1 MIEVTEEDP
10 SLSEAE
16 ILETEVLKCEILYF
30 KGDYRPGF
38 DLALELIPK
47 LHQNNLIEKEID
59 VMIWKIYCVIY
70 MGNHEQILPL
80 IQDTEEFLYDQDLD
94 EPTKEIKQADVS
106 NLKGI
111 YYLNHGDLQ
120 QAMGYYQDM
129 LKIGEKYQN
138 NLLIYKASNNMGLL
152 WYSLGDYENGLTYL
166 NRALEVIKALE
177 LNNVLWMILSNIAEI
192 YYMKGDYDISLQ
204 YYYDS
209 WPNLKSRKATWIY
222 VKYFMAFVAY

>member
-1 MIEVTEEDP
+1 
-10 SLSEAE
+10 
-16 ILETEVLKCEILYF
+16 
-30 KGDYRPGF
+30 
-38 DLALELIPK
+38 
-47 LHQNNLIEKEID
+47 
-59 VMIWKIYCVIY
+59 MIWKIYCVIY

-209 WPNLKSRKATWIY
+209 LAKLEKSESDVDLCEGLYWHLSPINRIEPDG
-222 VKYFMAFVAY
+222 FVFGIFHEIGDNRPT